1 MDVSFEDIKNRAE
14 GEGLDLQGVKDE
26 TGCGCACG
34 MCVPYIKLVLKTGE
48 TVLPILDADTYKA
61 LASE

>member
-1 MDVSFEDIKNRAE
+1 MDVSCEDIKNGAG
-14 GEGLDLQGVKDE
+14 GEGLGLQGVKDG

-34 MCVPYIKLVLKTGE
+34 MCVPYIKLVLRTGE